1 MPLHFFLHTNV
12 DLILSIRNTFNFLPE
27 EKMAFPYCFV
37 WGASSTSSFFFVN
50 WSFYLIYTGL
60 ILYSFP
66 LDSWNK
72 SNDVSVISA
81 MYLNLRYAYIIESV
95 QFSSVTQLCP
105 TLCNPMGC
113 NIPGFPVHHQLPE
126 LVQTQVH
133 QVSDAIQ
140 PSHPLSSPFP
150 PTFNLSHHQ
159 GLFQWVSSSHQAAKV
174 LELQLQY
181 QSFQWIFRTD
191 FLYQLPW

>member
-12 DLILSIRNTFNFLPE
+12 DLILGIRNTFNFLPG

-140 PSHPLSSPFP
+140 PSQPLSSPSP
-150 PTFNLSHHQ
+150 PAFNFSQHQ
-159 GLFQWVSSSHQAAKV
+159 GLFQWVHSSHKVAKV
-174 LELQLQY
+174 LEFQL
-181 QSFQWIFRTD
+181 
-191 FLYQLPW
+191 